1 MSIQFENYSKKLEP
15 REIRGI
21 KQNWYRW
28 RVFVN
33 EPDEILDKIEY
44 VDYLLHPS
52 FPGPN
57 RRVGQERRNSRF
69 YLESEGY
76 AGFYID
82 ITVKFKDGTEEET
95 GYTLDIQKPWLE

>member
-1 MSIQFENYSKKLEP
+1 MPINFNNYAKKLP
-15 REIRGI
+15 RRLIRGT

-33 EPDEILDKIEY
+33 EPDEILNEIEY

-57 RRVGQERRNSRF
+57 RRVGQERKNSKF

-76 AGFYID
+76 AGFDMY

-95 GYTLDIQKPWLE
+95 EYFLDINKPWPE